1 VDKIY
6 KLPIKGVFARSVTD
20 GRDYI
25 CLCFYFIFMAK
36 FILHSLSSFDR
47 SGIIQKIKIKS
58 FERGVL
64 MSYIMFNGHH
74 HGAIEVVCG
83 PMFSGKTEE
92 LIRRV
97 KRAQIAK
104 QRVQIFKPA
113 IDVRYDEVKVVSHS
127 SQEILS
133 EPVEKAVDILL
144 KLKDTTRVVAIDEIQ
159 FFDMEIVKVVTKLAN
174 RGYRVI
180 CAGLD
185 LDYKAEPFGPMP
197 ELLARADSV
206 QKIQSIC
213 TVCGAPA
220 TRSQRLADCT
230 DTVLLGET
238 DSYEARCRAHYFYE
252 PEDEQV
258 RLPIQ
263 EEVSQFAN

>member
-1 VDKIY
+1 MI
-6 KLPIKGVFARSVTD
+6 
-20 GRDYI
+20 
-25 CLCFYFIFMAK
+25 
-36 FILHSLSSFDR
+36 
-47 SGIIQKIKIKS
+47 
-58 FERGVL
+58 
-64 MSYIMFNGHH
+64 NH
-74 HGAIEVVCG
+74 HGSIEVVCG

-113 IDVRYDEVKVVSHS
+113 IDVRYDETKVVSHS
-127 SQEILS
+127 SLAIQS
-133 EPVEKAVDILL
+133 EPVEKAIDILIN
-144 KLKDTTRVVAIDEIQ
+144 LKDTTRVVAIDEIQ
-159 FFDMEIVKVVTKLAN
+159 FFDMEIIKVVEKLAN

-185 LDYKAEPFGPMP
+185 LDFRAVPFGPMP
-197 ELLARADSV
+197 MLLAIADNV
-206 QKIQSIC
+206 QKIQAIC

-220 TRSQRLADCT
+220 TRSQRLSDIN
-230 DTVLLGET
+230 DTVLLGEA

-252 PEDEQV
+252 PAEQQA

-263 EEVSQFAN
+263 EEVESFLN